1 MLRRPSAPRL
11 DTSERP
17 DREWIA
23 AVCFD
28 RPCTWPNERAHGRRC
43 ERGQQRAGHR
53 FGVCV
58 DEAAIGKLAAQH
70 LVIKGLGELTAFRFN
85 EGPFALARERA
96 FADAARAPGAKLVP
110 GW

>member
-1 MLRRPSAPRL
+1 
-11 DTSERP
+11 
-17 DREWIA
+17 
-23 AVCFD
+23 
-28 RPCTWPNERAHGRRC
+28 
-43 ERGQQRAGHR
+43 
-53 FGVCV
+53 V